1 MPESIIMRHNLV
13 SMDRQRYHY
22 VHQPENRL
30 LEGKNR
36 PQSTPM
42 SLNRSEI
49 GQAEIRSKKTVGST
63 FMEWLG
69 MAW

>member
-13 SMDRQRYHY
+13 GMDRQRYHY
-22 VHQPENRL
+22 VHQPESRP
-30 LEGKNR
+30 LEGKSR

-49 GQAEIRSKKTVGST
+49 GQAEIRLGKMAGST
-63 FMEWLG
+63 CMEWLG
-69 MAW
+69 IMP